1 MEIWQSMRCKQKRVS
16 AQPMEELKKRDGDG
30 LRGSTKAAGLKTGI
44 REEDRLSLLNIAK
57 FQGYGE
63 DGKIQA
69 PRPNS
74 KPHKPPQGQ
83 QLEPTNNR
91 QPKGL
96 ARSRTASLLSASF
109 AWWRAVVMINPAFPN
124 RPSAPPPLC
133 RPSEPNPVRRH
144 ARGVGHQRPRAKKA
158 TVTRRLSTRRSP
170 RDKNRQ
176 SKRKPKTAGT

>member
-1 MEIWQSMRCKQKRVS
+1 MQASSMENLAVDATKAKRTVS

-30 LRGSTKAAGLKTGI
+30 LRGSTKAAVLKTGT

-83 QLEPTNNR
+83 QLEPTNNH

-96 ARSRTASLLSASF
+96 ARSRTASLLSASLLGGGPWSWSTLRF
-109 AWWRAVVMINPAFPN
+109 PTDHLHPLLCAARASPTRFG
-124 RPSAPPPLC
+124 RSATNGRAP
-133 RPSEPNPVRRH
+133 RKRR
-144 ARGVGHQRPRAKKA
+144 
-158 TVTRRLSTRRSP
+158 
-170 RDKNRQ
+170 
-176 SKRKPKTAGT
+176 